1 MRVYGA
7 LLWSLGKV
15 VQTPEVMRVYISSFW
30 DKPYRHTESAK
41 LFDLEKNDLLNDLK
55 GLPRHSAVRKVN
67 EFVKRTR
74 RAKVHALICDCL
86 RSKFGLFGKEKKQ
99 RELLHGM
106 DGIFRNVSTKYN
118 VPMGDFPNPQK
129 FAMIMKSF
137 VCVVFFFFLLL
148 HCLGF
153 TSCFVSSFL
162 FMCVTKWFV
171 WLMF

>member
-30 DKPYRHTESAK
+30 DKPYRYKEAVK
-41 LFDLEKNDLLNDLK
+41 LFDLEKTDLLNDLK

-74 RAKVHALICDCL
+74 RAKVHALICDTL

-99 RELLHGM
+99 KELLHGM
-106 DGIFRNVSTKYN
+106 DGIFRQVSAKYN
-118 VPMGDFPNPQK
+118 VPMGEPAGTYLKYQK
-129 FAMIMKSF
+129 FDQYIVNLLTSKTVYRNIYREKKISF
-137 VCVVFFFFLLL
+137 QKRL
-148 HCLGF
+148 
-153 TSCFVSSFL
+153 
-162 FMCVTKWFV
+162 
-171 WLMF
+171 